1 MARFVQE
8 PHRRDDS
15 PGSLYLFSKR
25 RFFHLNSIGRAVV
38 PFRSGCEN
46 MRPLRILYAEDY
58 KLLLRYVKEML
69 EEQGWR
75 VEACADGDVALEA
88 IESGNVYDL
97 FILDNSLPGITG
109 LELVRRAR
117 RLTHRRRTPIIM
129 LSASNAAKAARYAG
143 VNAFLRKPDEIDTL
157 IETIRL
163 LAGEN

>member
-1 MARFVQE
+1 
-8 PHRRDDS
+8 
-15 PGSLYLFSKR
+15 
-25 RFFHLNSIGRAVV
+25 
-38 PFRSGCEN
+38 